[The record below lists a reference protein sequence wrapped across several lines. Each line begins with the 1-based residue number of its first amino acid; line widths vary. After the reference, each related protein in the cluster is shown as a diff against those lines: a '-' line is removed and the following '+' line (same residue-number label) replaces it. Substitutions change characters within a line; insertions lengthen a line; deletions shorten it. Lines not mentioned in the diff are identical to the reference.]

1 MSNGLGIDI
10 NEIIK
15 SAYGTVLE
23 IQQAATETVGI
34 NCLWARATPV
44 INSEDVVL
52 QEYTL
57 TEVGLE
63 CPKVIRAIVSNTDYN
78 AGEYT
83 IDLFNLQYVQPLE
96 INVTIQEWSQIFG
109 ATTMPQ
115 KGDVLYIDLY
125 NKLFEVQSSELMYTI
140 AALPTYYKV
149 ILSKYNPTQSRRET
163 EEFRE
168 SVEDLTIS
176 QTELFGDLISE
187 EVADNNATVETGYN
201 NTTYVDPQ
209 KDFDIDSIVVKQIF
223 GTDNNLV
230 SNAYYNFIN
239 TDVDIV
245 YHTNLI
251 YERSAVRNHLIY
263 SCWCRNEAN
272 IIKSGNIKTLS
283 FYSKDSTNWYFVIGT
298 TFKLNIGDNVTIT
311 RGNLLKVNAE
321 VVELDCQPGYGLAI
335 KSSDMSRANKKLTKW
350 YENPSVLKI
359 YKMNQTNLLRGYD
372 SSQKQI
378 FDITYRTN
386 EVIIQVG
393 NKIKNIPVTVD
404 MTEWNYF
411 MVDLSPDNVRVV
423 IVGTKCVELNKFIDN
438 VNTDTTVNFETID
451 FNVDEFRIENAGSDV
466 QMCNIRLYENEYEAG
481 DTYMQDMY
489 SPVTRNA
496 SKLILVDSPNV
507 PNKSMFVSPVK

>member
-149 ILSKYNPTQSRRET
+149 ILSK
-163 EEFRE
+163 
-168 SVEDLTIS
+168 
-176 QTELFGDLISE
+176 
-187 EVADNNATVETGYN
+187 
-201 NTTYVDPQ
+201 
-209 KDFDIDSIVVKQIF
+209 
-223 GTDNNLV
+223 
-230 SNAYYNFIN
+230 
-239 TDVDIV
+239 
-245 YHTNLI
+245 
-251 YERSAVRNHLIY
+251 
-263 SCWCRNEAN
+263 
-272 IIKSGNIKTLS
+272 
-283 FYSKDSTNWYFVIGT
+283 
-298 TFKLNIGDNVTIT
+298 
-311 RGNLLKVNAE
+311 
-321 VVELDCQPGYGLAI
+321 
-335 KSSDMSRANKKLTKW
+335 
-350 YENPSVLKI
+350 
-359 YKMNQTNLLRGYD
+359 
-372 SSQKQI
+372 
-378 FDITYRTN
+378 
-386 EVIIQVG
+386 
-393 NKIKNIPVTVD
+393 
-404 MTEWNYF
+404 
-411 MVDLSPDNVRVV
+411 
-423 IVGTKCVELNKFIDN
+423 
-438 VNTDTTVNFETID
+438 
-451 FNVDEFRIENAGSDV
+451 
-466 QMCNIRLYENEYEAG
+466 
-481 DTYMQDMY
+481 
-489 SPVTRNA
+489 
-496 SKLILVDSPNV
+496 
-507 PNKSMFVSPVK
+507 